1 MNVNTTSSVTSG
13 KSAELLKAS
22 ADTSTEKSEGSSEGF
37 LDKLLSLMFGGK
49 DAVADVKDET
59 SDNADETTEPVGQD
73 SASLLGKALQG
84 KGVKDLSAAELEALT
99 ELSEEQLS
107 VLAKQQGVP
116 LDQFKLQVKTAQMS
130 EASQSDTSVT
140 QDPEAIKSQSAQWMN
155 AGQQLLG
162 KLHQANQTLA
172 KTTVN
177 ELDGKALPQSPA
189 LSQSLS
195 VQGVPVQAPEVNS
208 EEKVLSNKE
217 LLELK
222 RWHDLSKPDAQA
234 EVDAVIASSPIT
246 EQEMAQLMA
255 VKQQHPELS
264 QDQLKALL
272 AAQRE
277 LQQEAQDAAPTVASA
292 APVSVAAAATVAAQE
307 AASSPSAGIADATMT
322 DKQRLHLLQEMAAMK
337 AGQTV
342 QNQTSAQ
349 QPNPQGA
356 NGHTGALMTDKAFAA
371 QQVAANAD
379 SATQPLIAANPMT
392 AAAAAS
398 DKGLTEAVLK
408 SALGAN
414 ALAGLGKGKSVS
426 PNTGAESSLAHQL
439 ASAAGQSVNGANG
452 LVRAEATT
460 ATHDAV
466 QLTKDGSAADQL
478 ADRVQMMMSKNLKQI
493 DIRLD
498 PPELGRMHIKM
509 QMHADGGAS
518 VHFTVA
524 SQHARDALEQ
534 SIPRLREMLSQQ
546 GVQLGGTSVQHQGA
560 GQQQGY
566 AAAGG
571 QSGQSGQSGSGSS
584 LNHQENLEADVKL
597 DLNVASKRDGISYY
611 A

>member
-1 MNVNTTSSVTSG
+1 MNVNTTSSVSSG

-22 ADTSTEKSEGSSEGF
+22 ADASTESSDGVSEGF

-49 DAVADVKDET
+49 EEVAESKDGTAQLSDKEAVTDGEDA
-59 SDNADETTEPVGQD
+59 TT
-73 SASLLGKALQG
+73 LLSHALKEKGLQG
-84 KGVKDLSAAELEALT
+84 LSAEQLQALT
-99 ELSEEQLS
+99 ELSDADLTLIAQ
-107 VLAKQQGVP
+107 QQGVEIDDFKAQVSHELSADTAADIKSQTS
-116 LDQFKLQVKTAQMS
+116 LDA
-130 EASQSDTSVT
+130 QSDIK
-140 QDPEAIKSQSAQWMN
+140 DAEAIKSQSAQWMN

-172 KTTVN
+172 GPTSN
-177 ELDGKALPQSPA
+177 EASGKALPQEQLLAQAKLQDTVPTDA
-189 LSQSLS
+189 LSD
-195 VQGVPVQAPEVNS
+195 
-208 EEKVLSNKE
+208 KE

-222 RWHDLSKPDAQA
+222 RWHELSQPEAQA
-234 EVDAVIASSPIT
+234 EVDAVIASSPIS
-246 EQEMAQLMA
+246 EQEFAQLMA
-255 VKQQHPELS
+255 VKQKHPELS

-277 LQQEAQDAAPTVASA
+277 LQQEAQESMPTLASA
-292 APVSVAAAATVAAQE
+292 AVNGVAVGTSGQE
-307 AASSPSAGIADATMT
+307 AVTPQNTAGADATMS
-322 DKQRLHLLQEMAAMK
+322 DKQKLHQLQEMAALK
-337 AGQTV
+337 TGSSTHWQA
-342 QNQTSAQ
+342 NS
-349 QPNPQGA
+349 QPLPQH
-356 NGHTGALMTDKAFAA
+356 NNTLVTDKAIATSQVVGNQDA
-371 QQVAANAD
+371 TTQQ
-379 SATQPLIAANPMT
+379 SIISANPM
-392 AAAAAS
+392 AAVAAAS
-398 DKGLTEAVLK
+398 DKGVTEAVLK
-408 SALGAN
+408 STLGAK
-414 ALAGLGKGKSVS
+414 ALDGLNKGKPAASGGQEAS
-426 PNTGAESSLAHQL
+426 FAHQL
-439 ASAAGQSVNGANG
+439 ASAAGQSLSGTNGVA
-452 LVRAEATT
+452 RAEATV
-460 ATHDAV
+460 AQHNAV

-524 SQHARDALEQ
+524 NQHARDALEQ
-534 SIPRLREMLSQQ
+534 SVPRLREMLSQQ

-571 QSGQSGQSGSGSS
+571 QSGQSGSGSS
-584 LNHQENLEADVKL
+584 LGNQENHDADIKL

>member
-49 DAVADVKDET
+49 EAVADGKNALTDVKDET
-59 SDNADETTEPVGQD
+59 SDNADETTDSVGKD

-99 ELSEEQLS
+99 ELSEEQLG

-130 EASQSDTSVT
+130 EASQSNTSVT
-140 QDPEAIKSQSAQWMN
+140 QDPETIKSQSAQWMN

-172 KTTVN
+172 KTTAN
-177 ELDGKALPQSPA
+177 ELDGKALPQSSA

-195 VQGVPVQAPEVNS
+195 VQASEVNS
-208 EEKVLSNKE
+208 EEKALSNKE

-277 LQQEAQDAAPTVASA
+277 LQQEAQDAVPTVASA

-307 AASSPSAGIADATMT
+307 AASSPSSGIADATMT

-356 NGHTGALMTDKAFAA
+356 NGHTSALMTDKAFAA

-379 SATQPLIAANPMT
+379 SAAQPLIAANPMA

-466 QLTKDGSAADQL
+466 QLTKDGNAADQL

-571 QSGQSGQSGSGSS
+571 QSGQSGSGSS

>member
-49 DAVADVKDET
+49 EAVADGKNALTDVKDET
-59 SDNADETTEPVGQD
+59 SDNADETTDSVGKD

-130 EASQSDTSVT
+130 EASQSNTSVT
-140 QDPEAIKSQSAQWMN
+140 QDPETIKSQSAQWMN

-189 LSQSLS
+189 LSHSLS
-195 VQGVPVQAPEVNS
+195 VQASEVNS
-208 EEKVLSNKE
+208 EEKALSNKE

-277 LQQEAQDAAPTVASA
+277 LQQEAQDAVPTVASA

-307 AASSPSAGIADATMT
+307 AASSPSSGIADATMT

-342 QNQTSAQ
+342 QNQTPAQ

-379 SATQPLIAANPMT
+379 SAAQPLIAANPMA

-466 QLTKDGSAADQL
+466 QLTKDGNAADQL

-571 QSGQSGQSGSGSS
+571 QSGQSGSGSS

>member
-1 MNVNTTSSVTSG
+1 MNVNTTSSVSSG

-22 ADTSTEKSEGSSEGF
+22 ADTSTEKSDGVSEGF

-49 DAVADVKDET
+49 ESVDKSKEGATEQ
-59 SDNADETTEPVGQD
+59 SDNKAETDGEDAAT
-73 SASLLGKALQG
+73 LLSNALKEKGLQG
-84 KGVKDLSAAELEALT
+84 LSAEQLKALT
-99 ELSEEQLS
+99 ELSDADLTMIAQ
-107 VLAKQQGVP
+107 QQGVAIDDFKSQVSHELSADTATDIKSQTS
-116 LDQFKLQVKTAQMS
+116 LDA
-130 EASQSDTSVT
+130 QSDIK
-140 QDPEAIKSQSAQWMN
+140 DAEAIKSQSAQWMN

-172 KTTVN
+172 GTTSN
-177 ELDGKALPQSPA
+177 EASGKALPQDPA
-189 LSQSLS
+189 LAQAELQDA
-195 VQGVPVQAPEVNS
+195 VQTEA
-208 EEKVLSNKE
+208 LSNKE

-222 RWHDLSKPDAQA
+222 RWHELSQPEAQA
-234 EVDAVIASSPIT
+234 EVDAVMASRPIS
-246 EQEMAQLMA
+246 EQEFAQLMA
-255 VKQQHPELS
+255 VKQQHPELT

-277 LQQEAQDAAPTVASA
+277 LQQEAQELVPTLASA
-292 APVSVAAAATVAAQE
+292 AANGVAVGAVGQE
-307 AASSPSAGIADATMT
+307 VVPPQNTGGVDATMS
-322 DKQRLHLLQEMAAMK
+322 DKQKLHQLQEMVAMK
-337 AGQTV
+337 AGATSTAQANTQTIPQHNNSLLSDKALATQQAV
-342 QNQTSAQ
+342 GNQESMAQ
-349 QPNPQGA
+349 QPI
-356 NGHTGALMTDKAFAA
+356 
-371 QQVAANAD
+371 V
-379 SATQPLIAANPMT
+379 SANPM
-392 AAAAAS
+392 AAVAAAS

-414 ALAGLGKGKSVS
+414 ALGGLNKGKSAAS
-426 PNTGAESSLAHQL
+426 GGQEASFAHQL
-439 ASAAGQSVNGANG
+439 ASAAGQSVNGSGSLA
-452 LVRAEATT
+452 RAEAT
-460 ATHDAV
+460 AAQHNAV

-524 SQHARDALEQ
+524 NQHARDALEQ
-534 SIPRLREMLSQQ
+534 SVPRLREMLSQQ

-584 LNHQENLEADVKL
+584 LGNQENLDADIKL